1 MSAATIGCVNKGEQ
15 MATGRATVL
24 VEPNRLETWDVPV
37 VDPEPG
43 GALVR
48 IVVGGV
54 CGSDVHI
61 TSGEA
66 GVMPFPII
74 LGHEGIGRVE
84 KLGGVDTDYAGVP
97 VKPGDLVYWSPIAAC
112 HRCYSCNVLDETPCD
127 NSRFFEHAEKPN
139 WGSYADYAWLPA
151 ELAFFK
157 LPDGADP
164 LAVAALG
171 CALPTVLRGFDRCGP
186 LRMGETVVVQG
197 AGPVGLSATLVA
209 AQAGAREVIVID
221 GVEQRLEVARSLGAT
236 ATVSLNQSPEERRRQ
251 VYERTGPAGPSLVV
265 EAAGVLQAF
274 PEGVDLTGA
283 HGRYIILGL
292 WGAIG
297 TQPISPRDMTTKNL
311 TIAGATF
318 PKPKHYY
325 EAMHLAARLQ
335 HDVPLAKLVTHR
347 YGIAD
352 AAKALDAVHKGE
364 VIKAVIDP
372 ELGAAA

>member
-1 MSAATIGCVNKGEQ
+1 MSI
-15 MATGRATVL
+15 GRATVL
-24 VEPNRLETWDVPV
+24 VEPNKLETWDVPV

-61 TSGEA
+61 TTGEA
-66 GVMPFPII
+66 GIMPFPII

-84 KLGGVDTDYAGVP
+84 KLGGIETDYAGVP

-112 HRCYSCNVLDETPCD
+112 HRCYSCNVVAESPCD

-139 WGSYADYAWLPA
+139 WGSYADYAWLPNG
-151 ELAFFK
+151 LAFFK
-157 LPDGADP
+157 LPDDADP

-186 LRMGETVVVQG
+186 VRVGEAVVVQG
-197 AGPVGLSATLVA
+197 AGPVGLSAVMVA
-209 AQAGAREVIVID
+209 AQAGARDVIVID
-221 GVEQRLEVARSLGAT
+221 GVDKRLEVARSLGAT
-236 ATVSLNQSPEERRRQ
+236 ATISLRDTPEERRRK
-251 VYERTGPAGPSLVV
+251 VYELTGAGGPSLVV
-265 EAAGVLQAF
+265 EAAGVLPAF
-274 PEGVDLTGA
+274 PEGVDLTGP
-283 HGRYIILGL
+283 HGRYVILGL

-297 TQPISPRDMTTKNL
+297 TQPISPRDMTTKNI
-311 TIAGATF
+311 TVAGASF

-325 EAMHLAARLQ
+325 EAMHMAARLQ
-335 HDVPLAKLVTHR
+335 DKVPLASLVTHR
-347 YGIAD
+347 FAIED
-352 AAKALDAVHKGE
+352 AQQALDAVHRGE

-372 ELGAAA
+372 ECARAI

>member
-1 MSAATIGCVNKGEQ
+1 

-24 VEPNRLETWDVPV
+24 VEPNRVETWDVPIAE
-37 VDPEPG
+37 PLPG

-61 TSGEA
+61 TTGEA

-74 LGHEGIGRVE
+74 LGHEGIGRIE
-84 KLGGVDTDYAGVP
+84 KLGGVDRDHAGVP

-112 HRCYSCNVLDETPCD
+112 HRCYTCNVLEETPCE
-127 NSRFFEHAEKPN
+127 NSQFFEHAEKPN
-139 WGSYADYAWLPA
+139 WACYADYACLPPG
-151 ELAFFK
+151 LAFFK

-186 LRMGETVVVQG
+186 VKMGEAVVVQG
-197 AGPVGLSATLVA
+197 AGPVGLSAILVA

-221 GVEQRLEVARSLGAT
+221 GVDERLETARKLGAT
-236 ATVSLNQSPEERRRQ
+236 STVSLKQSAEERRRQ
-251 VYERTGPAGPSLVV
+251 IYDLTGPQGPSLVV
-265 EAAGVLQAF
+265 EAAGVLPAF
-274 PEGVDLTGA
+274 PEGVDLTGQ

-297 TQPISPRDMTTKNL
+297 TQLISPRDMTTKNL
-311 TIAGATF
+311 TVAGATF

-325 EAMHLAARLQ
+325 EAMKLAARLQ
-335 HDVPLAKLVTHR
+335 GRVPLAALISHR
-347 YGIAD
+347 FAIED
-352 AAKALDAVHKGE
+352 ASKALDAVHRGE

-372 ELGAAA
+372 ELQPA

>member
-1 MSAATIGCVNKGEQ
+1 MT
-15 MATGRATVL
+15 TGRATVL
-24 VEPNRLETWDVPV
+24 VEPNRVETWDVPV

-48 IVVGGV
+48 MVVGGV

-61 TSGEA
+61 TTGEA
-66 GVMPFPII
+66 GVMPFPIV
-74 LGHEGIGRVE
+74 LGHEGIGRIK
-84 KLGGVDTDYAGVP
+84 KLGGIETDYAGVP
-97 VKPGDLVYWSPIAAC
+97 VKSGDLVYWSPIAAC

-127 NSRFFEHAEKPN
+127 NSRFFEDAAKPN
-139 WGSYADYAWLPA
+139 WGSYADYAWLPSG
-151 ELAFFK
+151 LAFFK

-186 LRMGETVVVQG
+186 VRMGETVVVQG
-197 AGPVGLSATLVA
+197 AGPVGLSAILVA
-209 AQAGAREVIVID
+209 AQAGARDVIVID
-221 GVEQRLEVARSLGAT
+221 AVDQRLEVARSLGAT
-236 ATVSLNQSPEERRRQ
+236 ATVSLRESPEERRRQ
-251 VYERTGPAGPSLVV
+251 IYDLTGPVGPSLVV
-265 EAAGVLQAF
+265 EAAGVLPAF

-283 HGRYIILGL
+283 HGRYVILGL

-325 EAMHLAARLQ
+325 EAMRLAARLQ
-335 HDVPLAKLVTHR
+335 DRVPLASLVTHR
-347 YGIAD
+347 FAIED
-352 AAKALDAVHKGE
+352 ATKALDAVHKGA
-364 VIKAVIDP
+364 VVKAVIDP
-372 ELGAAA
+372 GQAVAA